1 MKNMDEMN
9 LSILREVCNIASGSA
24 LKSLIGLTGLNLDIG
39 VPKVELA
46 DFRELPTIF
55 GSEDSVIAAVS
66 QDVQGEINSSILL
79 GLDGKSIKILL
90 ENINKVFDLKSNIE
104 IDIDNLDE
112 SQISILSEVGS
123 ILSGSYISSISDFIK
138 AESSLT
144 APTIAIDMSGAIL
157 SQVLC
162 NLDQE
167 DDRILLIGT
176 NIYVDNEIINAKIV
190 LLPKH
195 GALDYLL
202 DTVRA
207 RYVNV

>member
-46 DFRELPTIF
+46 DFRKLPTIF

-195 GALDYLL
+195 GTLDYLL

>member
-9 LSILREVCNIASGSA
+9 LSILREVCNIASANA
-24 LKSLIGLTGLNLDIG
+24 LKSLIGLTGLRLDIG
-39 VPKVELA
+39 VPNVDLA
-46 DFRELPTIF
+46 DFRELTTIF

-66 QDVQGEINSSILL
+66 QDVEGDINSSILL

-90 ENINKVFDLKSNIE
+90 ENINKVFGLESSAE
-104 IDIDNLDE
+104 IDINNLDE
-112 SQISILSEVGS
+112 SQISILNEVGS
-123 ILSGSYISSISDFIK
+123 ILSGSYISSISDFIQT
-138 AESSLT
+138 ESSLT

-167 DDRILLIGT
+167 EDRILLIGT
-176 NIYVDNEIINAKIV
+176 NIYVDNEVINAKIV
-190 LLPKH
+190 LLPRH